1 MNTKFPTKKQVQ
13 DSATASQEASNGTA
27 DGNEINFVPSSDEVA
42 RRAYFAY
49 ENEGSRPGR
58 DVQHW
63 LASEAELIAERNQ
76 TRIHG
81 FHNRT

>member
-1 MNTKFPTKKQVQ
+1 MRAPVVASDLGDNSF
-13 DSATASQEASNGTA
+13 DFARSA
-27 DGNEINFVPSSDEVA
+27 DEVA
-42 RRAYFAY
+42 RRAYFSY
-49 ENEGSRPGR
+49 LNEGSRPGR

-63 LASEAELIAERNQ
+63 LEAEAQLLAERNL

>member
-1 MNTKFPTKKQVQ
+1 MKQNNLFQ
-13 DSATASQEASNGTA
+13 DQNHKSAGASQPIAAA
-27 DGNEINFVPSSDEVA
+27 DLNRGGIDFAPSPDEVA
-42 RRAYFAY
+42 RKAYFSY
-49 ENEGSRPGR
+49 VNEGSRPGR

-63 LASEAELIAERNQ
+63 LEAEAQLLAERNL